1 MCVYICTVF
10 KYVLILTI
18 WINKATAQG
27 LQGTV
32 LSEGKPVSYANIGI
46 EGTTNGAIADE
57 NGKYL
62 IPNLQNGNYKIK
74 CSAIGFYTVSK
85 KVIVSGNTMLNINM
99 QANENALKDVVVSG
113 TMKEVSRQN
122 SPVSVE
128 IYTPKFFLK
137 NPTANMFDAL
147 QMVNGVQPT
156 LNCNVC
162 NTGDIHIN
170 GMEGPYT
177 MVMID
182 GMPIV
187 SALSGVYGLSG
198 IPNSM
203 IERIEIVKGPAST
216 LYGSE
221 AVAGLINVITKKP
234 ERAPQLSVDVFG
246 TSYNE
251 YNLDAAVKFKVGKAN
266 SLLSTN
272 AFWFDTKWDK
282 NNDNFTDIT
291 LQKRV
296 SVFNKWSFERKFNR
310 EANIGIRYMT
320 EDRWGGEMNWAK
332 NWRGTD
338 SVYGESIY
346 TKRFELIGNYQLPVN
361 EKIKLMYSL
370 IDHRQNSY
378 YGVTSFNATQ
388 TVGFGQLVWDKK
400 LSHRHDLLFGAGL
413 RYTYY
418 DDNTTATQK
427 GDSVNIQNNASYT
440 ALPGIFVQDEI
451 DITASQKLL
460 LGVRYDYYK
469 QHGSIVSPRVNYKWS
484 PNPYN
489 TIRLSAGNGFRVV
502 SIFTEDHAALTGARN
517 VEIKEALKPEQ
528 SWNVN
533 LNYTKHINLKKGFIL
548 FDATA
553 FFTYFSNRII
563 ADYDSDP
570 NKIIYDNL
578 NGYAV
583 SRGISLNTEYAFTFP
598 LKINAG
604 ITAMQ
609 VFKVENDSL
618 GKQQTS
624 TQIHAPNWS
633 GTFQVTYTI
642 NRYNLTID
650 LTGQVYGPMRL
661 PILPNDFRPEY
672 SPWFSLQNIQ
682 LTQKINPRLQ
692 VYGGVKNIFNF
703 VPQNPIMRPFDP
715 FDKQVTINN
724 PNGYTFD
731 PSYNYAPL
739 QGIRVFMGIRYV
751 LGQ

>member
-1 MCVYICTVF
+1 MFRCISI
-10 KYVLILTI
+10 LILLL
-18 WINKATAQG
+18 NNVSAQS
-27 LQGTV
+27 LQGV
-32 LSEGKPVSYANIGI
+32 ISADGKPVSYANIGI
-46 EGTTNGAIADE
+46 EGTTKGTIADE
-57 NGKYL
+57 QGKYTL
-62 IPNLQNGNYKIK
+62 NNLKDGTYKIR
-74 CSAIGFYTVSK
+74 CSAIGYYTVSK
-85 KVIVSGNTMLNINM
+85 KITVTGNTQLNIRM
-99 QANENALKDVVVSG
+99 QANENALKDIVVSG

-122 SPVSVE
+122 SPVPVE

-137 NPTANMFDAL
+137 NPTSNMFDAL

-234 ERAPQLSVDVFG
+234 ERAPLVSVDVFG

-251 YNLDAAVKFKVGKAN
+251 YNLDAAVKFNIGKAY

-282 NNDNFTDIT
+282 NNDHFTDIT
-291 LQKRV
+291 LQKRI
-296 SVFNKWSFERKFNR
+296 SVFNKWSFVRKKNR

-320 EDRWGGEMNWAK
+320 EDRWGGETNWSK
-332 NWRGTD
+332 RWRGTD

-346 TKRFELIGNYQLPVN
+346 TNRFELIGNYQLPVN

-378 YGVTSFNATQ
+378 YGIKSFNATQ
-388 TVGFGQLVWDKK
+388 TVGFGQLVWDKRV
-400 LSHRHDLLFGAGL
+400 SVRHDVLLGAGI

-418 DDNTTATQK
+418 DDNTPATQSA
-427 GDSVNIQNNASYT
+427 DSLNPQNNASLT

-451 DITASQKLL
+451 DVTATQKVL
-460 LGVRYDYYK
+460 LGIRYDYYR
-469 QHGSIVSPRVNYKWS
+469 QHGSIVSPRFNYKWS

-489 TIRLSAGNGFRVV
+489 TLRFSGGNGFRVV
-502 SIFTEDHAALTGARN
+502 SIFTEDHAALTGARS

-528 SWNVN
+528 SWNIN
-533 LNYTKHINLKKGFIL
+533 LNYTKYVNLKKSFIL

-553 FFTYFSNRII
+553 FYTYFTNRII

-570 NKIIYDNL
+570 NKIIYNNL
-578 NGYAV
+578 KGYAV
-583 SRGISLNTEYAFTFP
+583 SRGISVNTEYTFTFP
-598 LKINAG
+598 LKVNIG

-609 VFKVENDSL
+609 VFKVEKDSL
-618 GKQQTS
+618 GKEQLS
-624 TQIHAPNWS
+624 TQVHAPNWS
-633 GTFQVTYTI
+633 GTFQVTYTLS
-642 NRYNLTID
+642 RYNLVID
-650 LTGQVYGPMRL
+650 WTGQVYGPMRL
-661 PILPNDFRPEY
+661 PVLPNDFRPEY

-682 LTQKINPRLQ
+682 LTYKLKSRLQ
-692 VYGGVKNIFNF
+692 LYGGLKNIFNF
-703 VPQNPIMRPFDP
+703 VPANPIMRPFDP

-739 QGIRVFMGIRYV
+739 QGVRLFMGVRYT

>member
-1 MCVYICTVF
+1 M
-10 KYVLILTI
+10 LTI

>member
-1 MCVYICTVF
+1 MF

-221 AVAGLINVITKKP
+221 AVAGLINIITKKP

-502 SIFTEDHAALTGARN
+502 SIFTEDHAALTGARY

>member
-1 MCVYICTVF
+1 MF
-10 KYVLILTI
+10 KYLLILSFL
-18 WINKATAQG
+18 INTATAKS

-32 LSEGKPVSYANIGI
+32 LNEGKPVSYANIGI
-46 EGTTNGAIADE
+46 EGTTKGAIADE

-74 CSAIGFYTVSK
+74 CSAIGFYTFSK

-99 QANENALKDVVVSG
+99 QANENALKDLVVSG

-122 SPVSVE
+122 SPVPVE

-137 NPTANMFDAL
+137 NPTSNMFDAL

-378 YGVTSFNATQ
+378 YGVTSFNGIQ

-400 LSHRHDLLFGAGL
+400 LSNRHDLLFGAGL

-427 GDSVNIQNNASYT
+427 GDSFNIQNNASYT

-489 TIRLSAGNGFRVV
+489 IIRLSAGNGFRVV

-528 SWNVN
+528 SWNFN
-533 LNYTKHINLKKGFIL
+533 LNYTKYINLKKGFLL

-553 FFTYFSNRII
+553 FYTYFSNRII

-578 NGYAV
+578 KGYAV

-618 GKQQTS
+618 GMQQTS

-650 LTGQVYGPMRL
+650 WTGQVYGPMRL

-739 QGIRVFMGIRYV
+739 QSIRVFMGIRYI

>member
-1 MCVYICTVF
+1 VF

>member
-1 MCVYICTVF
+1 MF

-187 SALSGVYGLSG
+187 SSLSGVYGLSG

>member
-1 MCVYICTVF
+1 VF

-282 NNDNFTDIT
+282 NNNNFTDIT

>member
-1 MCVYICTVF
+1 MF
-10 KYVLILTI
+10 KYLLILSFL
-18 WINKATAQG
+18 INTATAQS

-32 LSEGKPVSYANIGI
+32 LNEGKPVSYANIGI
-46 EGTTNGAIADE
+46 EGTTKGAIADE

-74 CSAIGFYTVSK
+74 CSAIGFYTFSK
-85 KVIVSGNTMLNINM
+85 KVIVSGNTILNINM

-122 SPVSVE
+122 SPVPVE

-137 NPTANMFDAL
+137 NPTSNMFDAL

-378 YGVTSFNATQ
+378 YGVTSFNGIQ

-400 LSHRHDLLFGAGL
+400 LSNRHDLLFGAGL

-427 GDSVNIQNNASYT
+427 GDSFNIQNNASYT

-460 LGVRYDYYK
+460 LGVRYDHYK

-528 SWNVN
+528 SWNFN
-533 LNYTKHINLKKGFIL
+533 LNYTKYINLKKGFLL
-548 FDATA
+548 FDASA
-553 FFTYFSNRII
+553 FYTYFSNRII

-578 NGYAV
+578 KGYAV

-618 GKQQTS
+618 GMQQTS

-650 LTGQVYGPMRL
+650 WTGQVYGPMRL

-682 LTQKINPRLQ
+682 LTQKINTRLQ

-739 QGIRVFMGIRYV
+739 QGIRVFMGIRYI

>member
-1 MCVYICTVF
+1 MF
-10 KYVLILTI
+10 KYLLILSFL
-18 WINKATAQG
+18 INTATAHS

-32 LSEGKPVSYANIGI
+32 LNEGKPVSYANIGI
-46 EGTTNGAIADE
+46 EGTTKGAIADE

-74 CSAIGFYTVSK
+74 CSAIGFYTFSK

-99 QANENALKDVVVSG
+99 QANENALKDLVVSG

-122 SPVSVE
+122 SPVPVE

-137 NPTANMFDAL
+137 NPTSNMFDAL

-378 YGVTSFNATQ
+378 YGVTSFNGIQ

-400 LSHRHDLLFGAGL
+400 LSNRHDLLFGAGL

-427 GDSVNIQNNASYT
+427 GDSFNIQNNASYT

-489 TIRLSAGNGFRVV
+489 IIRLSAGNGFRVV

-528 SWNVN
+528 SWNFN
-533 LNYTKHINLKKGFIL
+533 LNYTKYINLKKGFLL

-553 FFTYFSNRII
+553 FYTYFSNRII

-578 NGYAV
+578 KGYAV

-618 GKQQTS
+618 GMQQTS

-650 LTGQVYGPMRL
+650 WTGQVYGPMRL

-739 QGIRVFMGIRYV
+739 QSIRVFMGIRYI

>member
-1 MCVYICTVF
+1 
-10 KYVLILTI
+10 
-18 WINKATAQG
+18 
-27 LQGTV
+27 
-32 LSEGKPVSYANIGI
+32 
-46 EGTTNGAIADE
+46 
-57 NGKYL
+57 
-62 IPNLQNGNYKIK
+62 
-74 CSAIGFYTVSK
+74 
-85 KVIVSGNTMLNINM
+85 
-99 QANENALKDVVVSG
+99 
-113 TMKEVSRQN
+113 
-122 SPVSVE
+122 
-128 IYTPKFFLK
+128 
-137 NPTANMFDAL
+137 
-147 QMVNGVQPT
+147 
-156 LNCNVC
+156 
-162 NTGDIHIN
+162 
-170 GMEGPYT
+170 
-177 MVMID
+177 MID

>member
-1 MCVYICTVF
+1 MF

-99 QANENALKDVVVSG
+99 QANENALKDVVVSA

>member
-1 MCVYICTVF
+1 
-10 KYVLILTI
+10 
-18 WINKATAQG
+18 
-27 LQGTV
+27 
-32 LSEGKPVSYANIGI
+32 
-46 EGTTNGAIADE
+46 
-57 NGKYL
+57 
-62 IPNLQNGNYKIK
+62 
-74 CSAIGFYTVSK
+74 
-85 KVIVSGNTMLNINM
+85 M

-517 VEIKEALKPEQ
+517 VKIKEALKPEQ

>member
-1 MCVYICTVF
+1 VF

-99 QANENALKDVVVSG
+99 QANENALKDVVVSA

>member
-1 MCVYICTVF
+1 MF

>member
-1 MCVYICTVF
+1 MF

-282 NNDNFTDIT
+282 NNNNFTDIT

>member
-1 MCVYICTVF
+1 
-10 KYVLILTI
+10 
-18 WINKATAQG
+18 
-27 LQGTV
+27 
-32 LSEGKPVSYANIGI
+32 
-46 EGTTNGAIADE
+46 
-57 NGKYL
+57 
-62 IPNLQNGNYKIK
+62 
-74 CSAIGFYTVSK
+74 
-85 KVIVSGNTMLNINM
+85 
-99 QANENALKDVVVSG
+99 
-113 TMKEVSRQN
+113 
-122 SPVSVE
+122 
-128 IYTPKFFLK
+128 
-137 NPTANMFDAL
+137 
-147 QMVNGVQPT
+147 
-156 LNCNVC
+156 
-162 NTGDIHIN
+162 
-170 GMEGPYT
+170 
-177 MVMID
+177 
-182 GMPIV
+182 
-187 SALSGVYGLSG
+187 
-198 IPNSM
+198 M

-692 VYGGVKNIFNF
+692 VYGGVKNIFNL

-739 QGIRVFMGIRYV
+739 QGIRVFMGIGYV